1 MTKSE
6 MEYLDSVLLGPLML
20 FLNQYFKSFL
30 PEYFVLWLC
39 VVSLQILRVE
49 SICFNFIPPDLV
61 NI

>member
-39 VVSLQILRVE
+39 VVSFWVTQV
-49 SICFNFIPPDLV
+49 DLL
-61 NI
+61 